1 MREGTVHR
9 KTRETEVKVRWNLDR
24 AAVPKVS
31 SGSGFLDHMLDQLGT
46 HGGTDLEVSCVG
58 DTHVDLHHSVE
69 DIGIALGQALRQA
82 LGDKAGIERFGFYYA
97 PLDESLARCCLD
109 LSGRFALEYHA
120 HPGRDRIG
128 DLDAELVEHFF
139 HSLAEHGG
147 ISLHLDL
154 IRSRNAHHAV
164 ECTFKAFA
172 RALAMAI
179 GPSRA
184 VGGVP
189 STKGVLA

>member
-1 MREGTVHR
+1 MREATVHR
-9 KTRETEVKVRWNLDR
+9 KTRETDVKVRWNLDR
-24 AAVPKVS
+24 AAAPKVS

-46 HGGTDLEVSCVG
+46 HGGTDLEVTCVG

-154 IRSRNAHHAV
+154 IRSKNAHHAV

>member
-128 DLDAELVEHFF
+128 DLRLDVVER
-139 HSLAEHGG
+139 LGG
-147 ISLHLDL
+147 DHRRHAGR
-154 IRSRNAHHAV
+154 RS
-164 ECTFKAFA
+164 
-172 RALAMAI
+172 
-179 GPSRA
+179 
-184 VGGVP
+184 
-189 STKGVLA
+189 

>member
-1 MREGTVHR
+1 MREATVHR
-9 KTRETEVKVRWNLDR
+9 KTRETDVKVRWNLDR
-24 AAVPKVS
+24 AAAPKVS

>member
-1 MREGTVHR
+1 MREATVHR

-24 AAVPKVS
+24 AAAPKVS

>member
-1 MREGTVHR
+1 MREGRIQR
-9 KTRETEVKVRWNLDR
+9 KTRETDIQVRWNLDQAR
-24 AAVPKVS
+24 PPKVA
-31 SGSGFLDHMLDQLGT
+31 SGSGFLDHMLEQLGY
-46 HGGTDLEVSCVG
+46 HGGTDLEVQCVG
-58 DTHVDLHHSVE
+58 DTHIDMHHSVE
-69 DIGIALGQALRQA
+69 DIGIAMGQALRQA
-82 LGDKAGIERFGFYYA
+82 LGEKQGIERFGFYYA
-97 PLDESLARCCLD
+97 PLDESLARCSLD

-120 HPGRDRIG
+120 HPGRDRVG

-154 IRSRNAHHAV
+154 IRSKNAHHAV

-179 GPSRA
+179 GPARTA
-184 VGGVP
+184 AGIP
-189 STKGVLA
+189 STKGVL